1 MGQIA
6 ILKPLVAQTFTISDF
21 LPNWHRGLQGICI
34 LPVLPLY
41 STHIQEVA
49 VHQSHTALSSCAGC
63 NICAL
68 M

>member
-21 LPNWHRGLQGICI
+21 LPNWHRGLQGI

-49 VHQSHTALSSCAGC
+49 VHRSHTALSSCAGC